1 MARPGGGFR
10 RGGARRCRRV
20 LCGQFGLQR
29 LHELA
34 QQLLRHLLQHAA
46 AELGQLADDLQIGVD
61 GDAGSLPVRVQ
72 LGGDRGGRVSGAPGL
87 LALAVDDRA
96 MRVAVQ
102 FDEAHL
108 AAELAGDRP
117 DLDLDLAEVVVALV
131 AGQLRARHQRDHLL
145 QVAQHV
151 PGLLDGRADGELV
164 GDLHAV
170 VLSFAA
176 VLRLRS
182 TLRP

>member
-1 MARPGGGFR
+1 M
-10 RGGARRCRRV
+10 
-20 LCGQFGLQR
+20 
-29 LHELA
+29 
-34 QQLLRHLLQHAA
+34 
-46 AELGQLADDLQIGVD
+46 GQLAGDLQVGVD
-61 GDAGSLPVRVQ
+61 RDGGALPLLVQLRGDGGRRVAGSARF
-72 LGGDRGGRVSGAPGL
+72 
-87 LALAVDDRA
+87 LALGVDDG
-96 MRVAVQ
+96 AVLAAVL
-102 FDEAHL
+102 FDETHL
-108 AAELAGDRP
+108 TAELAGDGA

-131 AGQLRARHQRDHLL
+131 AGQLRPRHQWDHLL

-151 PGLLDGRADGELV
+151 PRLLDGGADGELV